1 MVPVTVSIAVTFV
14 LALSIPVECR
24 QGPRCMAPQV
34 LVPETRISQ
43 HRAAI
48 FARDVL
54 RKNHVAAA
62 PVFDH
67 ADWNVPVFLGGGRQS
82 HSAPY
87 HRACHQDSLFHAS
100 QSPA

>member
-48 FARDVL
+48 FACDL
-54 RKNHVAAA
+54 LGEDHVAAV

-67 ADWNVPVFLGGGRQS
+67 AHGNVPVLLGGCQS
-82 HSAPY
+82 
-87 HRACHQDSLFHAS
+87 
-100 QSPA
+100 